1 MSNNVVK
8 SALHGNDAVNAVMN
22 SLGRPLTPKE
32 QRIVMV
38 EGYSPTMY
46 TDTKGIDTIGVGQ
59 TGEWLN
65 KTFPEALAHH
75 EDRVRNYIPQYD
87 NFSPLLQ
94 QELLQAEYRG
104 DLGYSENTR
113 KLINEGKFEEAA
125 AEFLDHAEF
134 KKEGTQQGI
143 KDRIQAVSN
152 ALMNE
157 AGLNIQSAATYK
169 VQKGDNAYKI
179 AKNSGISLEELL
191 SINPEI
197 GDGSVIQPDQELK
210 VGNSWFE
217 KTE

>member
-1 MSNNVVK
+1 MS
-8 SALHGNDAVNAVMN
+8 SALHGNDAVNSVMN
-22 SLGRPLTPKE
+22 TLGRPLTAKE
-32 QRIVMV
+32 QRVVMV

-46 TDTKGIDTIGVGQ
+46 KDGKGIDTIGVGQ
-59 TGEWLN
+59 TGEWLT

-87 NFSPLLQ
+87 SFSPLLQ

-104 DLGYSENTR
+104 DLGYSKKAR
-113 KLINEGKFEEAA
+113 GLINEGKFEEAA
-125 AEFLDHAEF
+125 VEFLDHAEF
-134 KKEGTQQGI
+134 KKDDTSQGI

-157 AGLNIQSAATYK
+157 AGLNIQSATTYK

-179 AKNSGISLEELL
+179 AKNSGMSLDELL

-197 GDGSVIQPDQELK
+197 GDGSVIQPNQELK

-217 KTE
+217 KI